1 MRIVCGQTNAWPT
14 FLIQTIEKGG
24 TDAPENCKHTDNG
37 SIDVNLYNNHSNVRC
52 TYLVLPVYVSYI
64 IEYSVSVSYLRSIL
78 YLTLIIKL
86 KHIAMFWDKGEN
98 ALENAIRLLVTWRH
112 LILSRLVGINCPH
125 KSPGD
130 YYTK

>member
-1 MRIVCGQTNAWPT
+1 MTNISNTNNW
-14 FLIQTIEKGG
+14 KGG

-78 YLTLIIKL
+78 YLTLIIQL
-86 KHIAMFWDKGEN
+86 RSQCQLLLFVNVNCDREVCN
-98 ALENAIRLLVTWRH
+98 AA
-112 LILSRLVGINCPH
+112 
-125 KSPGD
+125 
-130 YYTK
+130 